1 MQLEI
6 KQQETIPIAA
16 SVGKGTG
23 SFPQKEK
30 GDLSSQEHILHS
42 SHGQVQK

>member
-6 KQQETIPIAA
+6 KRQETIPTPA
-16 SVGKGTG
+16 SAGKGTG

-30 GDLSSQEHILHS
+30 GDLSSHKDILHNL
-42 SHGQVQK
+42 HGQVQK